1 MFERGLWMIMSDKN
15 INRIYYVSNLNTCR
29 VSIIDG
35 NNKSIT
41 KEIEIGSRPQDIIV
55 DENNRVFIASDRN
68 NKVTVIEDLF
78 NNIKILDIHN
88 NGNIDIDAFSEKIYA
103 GNTEEIGIYNLNTG
117 EKINSIKGFIA
128 ADRLKIDKSGKR
140 LFVLDILQKMIKVY
154 DTEKFN
160 LINLYKDV
168 GVAPVDFLLGE
179 DEKYIYVADK
189 GTKNKRYKSTILI
202 VDIKTKNTFY
212 IPIQKESVVTSLEH
226 NDVNIYAANIGF
238 KRIDVINI
246 DKKQYSTSIATTLP
260 NIIRIRLSKDKKILC
275 AISCDSNGKSVI
287 DIIDTN
293 KNIIID
299 SIFLEGNN
307 FPYDI
312 GAAVEE
318 NLRIEEKPFVLMSF
332 ENETDE

>member
-1 MFERGLWMIMSDKN
+1 MLDKN
-15 INRIYYVSNLNTCR
+15 INNIYYVSNLNTCR

-35 NNKSIT
+35 DSKHII

-55 DENNRVFIASDRN
+55 DESNRVFIASDRN
-68 NKVTVIEDLF
+68 NKITVVEDLF
-78 NNIKILDIHN
+78 NKIKILDIHN
-88 NGNIDIDAFSEKIYA
+88 NGNIYVDVLSEKIYA
-103 GNTEEIGIYNLNTG
+103 SNTEEISIYNLNTG
-117 EKINSIKGFIA
+117 EKIISIKGFIA
-128 ADRLKIDKSGKR
+128 ADRLEVDKNGKR
-140 LFVLDILQKMIKVY
+140 LFVLDMLQKMIKVY

-160 LINLYKDV
+160 LINLYKDI

-179 DEKYIYVADK
+179 DEKYIYVADN

-212 IPIQKESVVTSLEH
+212 IPVQKESVFTSLGH
-226 NDVNIYAANIGF
+226 NDINLYAANIGL

-246 DKKQYSTSIATTLP
+246 EKKQSFSSITTTLP
-260 NIIRIRLSKDKKILC
+260 NITKIRLSKDKKILC
-275 AISCDSNGKSVI
+275 GISCDNNGKSVI

-307 FPYDI
+307 SPYDI
-312 GAAVEE
+312 GVAVQE
-318 NLRIEEKPFVLMSF
+318 NLHIEEKPFVLMSF
-332 ENETDE
+332 ENETE